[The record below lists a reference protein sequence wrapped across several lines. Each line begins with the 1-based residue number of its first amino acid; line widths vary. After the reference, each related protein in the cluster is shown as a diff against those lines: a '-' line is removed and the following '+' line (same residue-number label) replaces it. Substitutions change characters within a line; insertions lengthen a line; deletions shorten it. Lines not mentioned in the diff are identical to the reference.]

1 MLYAHDPDS
10 TQPHPTDTLPK
21 RHNALSRQGLNM
33 QSSPTPGSAD
43 SLFQHRA
50 YIAFWCART
59 ASSFGFQM
67 LSVAVGWQ
75 IYAMT
80 GRAFD
85 LGLIGL
91 VQFFPSVLLAL
102 PAGHLADQLDRRRIV
117 LIGQIVE
124 WVAIVVLATLTLLH
138 AINEVGIL
146 LLIFTISV
154 AKAFESP
161 SMQSMVPALV
171 PPSLLP
177 RAMAVNGS
185 AMQAA
190 MIMGPAL
197 GGFLYVAGPGVVYSV
212 SAVLYLIAATMVAQ
226 LHYEQAPP
234 KREPA
239 TLKTLFAGVHFI
251 RERKDVL
258 GVISLDLFAVLLG
271 GATALLP
278 IFAKDVLHTG
288 PWGLGLLRA
297 APAVGALLMS
307 FWLAR
312 NSMERRVGMIMF
324 ACVAGFGVA
333 TLAMI
338 TVHHL
343 NNSRSQRILWL
354 LEELGVP
361 YEIKRYQRDPK
372 TMLAPPEL
380 RATMHPLGKSP
391 VITDGDSRWP
401 NPARSSNT
409 SPTVTAQGRLLPTA
423 GTPER
428 LRCNYWLHYAEG
440 SAMPPLLLKLVFR
453 RVETAPV
460 PFFVRPVAKGIAHKV
475 QTGFVDPQLKL
486 HLDYLEGEL
495 ARANG
500 SRGNDFSV
508 ADIQL
513 SFPLEAFAARGG
525 LDATSRPRVDF
536 CSAFMRGRLSARA
549 GGGGEYSLGY

>member
-1 MLYAHDPDS
+1 MP
-10 TQPHPTDTLPK
+10 P
-21 RHNALSRQGLNM
+21 
-33 QSSPTPGSAD
+33 SSTPGSAE

-102 PAGHLADQLDRRRIV
+102 PAGHLADQFDRRRIV
-117 LIGQIVE
+117 LLGQIVE
-124 WVAIVVLATLTLLH
+124 WIAIVLLATLTLLH

-146 LLIFTISV
+146 CLLFVIST

-197 GGFLYVAGPGVVYSV
+197 GGFLYIAGPGVVYWV

-226 LHYEQAPP
+226 LHYERAPP

-251 RERKDVL
+251 RERKDIL

-312 NSMERRVGMIMF
+312 HSMQRRVGMTMF

-333 TLAMI
+333 TLVFALSKVI
-338 TVHHL
+338 
-343 NNSRSQRILWL
+343 WL
-354 LEELGVP
+354 SLLALFALGAFDMVS
-361 YEIKRYQRDPK
+361 
-372 TMLAPPEL
+372 M
-380 RATMHPLGKSP
+380 
-391 VITDGDSRWP
+391 VIRGSLVQLD
-401 NPARSSNT
+401 
-409 SPTVTAQGRLLPTA
+409 
-423 GTPER
+423 TP
-428 LRCNYWLHYAEG
+428 
-440 SAMPPLLLKLVFR
+440 
-453 RVETAPV
+453 
-460 PFFVRPVAKGIAHKV
+460 
-475 QTGFVDPQLKL
+475 
-486 HLDYLEGEL
+486 
-495 ARANG
+495 
-500 SRGNDFSV
+500 
-508 ADIQL
+508 
-513 SFPLEAFAARGG
+513 
-525 LDATSRPRVDF
+525 DA
-536 CSAFMRGRLSARA
+536 MRGRVSAVNGIFINTSNQLGEFESGMVA
-549 GGGGEYSLGY
+549 AWLGAVGSAVVGGIGTLVVVGLWMMMFPALRQRQRLHMEAAPDEAASQTI

>member
-1 MLYAHDPDS
+1 MP
-10 TQPHPTDTLPK
+10 
-21 RHNALSRQGLNM
+21 
-33 QSSPTPGSAD
+33 SSPAPRPAD
-43 SLFQHRA
+43 SLFHHPA

-75 IYAMT
+75 IYALT

-124 WVAIVVLATLTLLH
+124 WVAIVLLTLFTWLH
-138 AINEVGIL
+138 AINELGIL
-146 LLIFTISV
+146 LLIFVIST

-171 PPSLLP
+171 PPALLP

-190 MIMGPAL
+190 MVVGPAL
-197 GGFLYVAGPGVVYSV
+197 GGLLYVAGPGVVYAAA
-212 SAVLYLIAATMVAQ
+212 AVLYLLSTVMVSR
-226 LHYEQAPP
+226 LRYEQAPP
-234 KREPA
+234 RREPA

-278 IFAKDVLHTG
+278 IFAKDILHAG

-312 NSMERRVGMIMF
+312 HSMERRVGAIMF
-324 ACVAGFGVA
+324 ASVAGFGVA
-333 TLAMI
+333 TLVFALSN
-338 TVHHL
+338 V
-343 NNSRSQRILWL
+343 LWL
-354 LEELGVP
+354 SLLALFALGAFDMVS
-361 YEIKRYQRDPK
+361 
-372 TMLAPPEL
+372 M
-380 RATMHPLGKSP
+380 
-391 VITDGDSRWP
+391 VIRGSLVQLD
-401 NPARSSNT
+401 
-409 SPTVTAQGRLLPTA
+409 
-423 GTPER
+423 TP
-428 LRCNYWLHYAEG
+428 
-440 SAMPPLLLKLVFR
+440 
-453 RVETAPV
+453 
-460 PFFVRPVAKGIAHKV
+460 
-475 QTGFVDPQLKL
+475 
-486 HLDYLEGEL
+486 
-495 ARANG
+495 
-500 SRGNDFSV
+500 
-508 ADIQL
+508 
-513 SFPLEAFAARGG
+513 
-525 LDATSRPRVDF
+525 DA
-536 CSAFMRGRLSARA
+536 MRGRVSAVNA
-549 GGGGEYSLGY
+549 IFINTSNQLGEFESGMLAAWLGAVGATVVGGVGTLVVVGLWMAMFPTLRRRQRLHTQNPA